1 MYSTSLY
8 NTLMGNTG
16 NGGNNTIG
24 RYSGST
30 SGGSPLDFFE
40 KWGRSAENAFGT
52 TGAAAYDFVKQV
64 NENRDTRN
72 LLRQGNRSLD
82 DIYKK
87 YGFQNKQDFYDQ
99 IDRAEAAGN
108 QDELNRLLNNAQMN
122 AELQSTATATKNA
135 MDERDRAYDDYRKN
149 NYAAQKVN
157 QNRGKFAGSAINTL
171 SKLTDVFGLTNGPLS
186 NAIQGGLEGFADYL
200 EENGGLTSENPID
213 WFDPNKTDI
222 DWGAVAQNAA
232 IGAASGAATGAF
244 NASKLGK
251 NLGQGR
257 FAQQALGSSLGRK
270 AMGNAL
276 GRGAYTLGRGAL
288 KGAASG
294 AIGGAV
300 GGGIGAGWN
309 GGNVLQGAVQGLGRG
324 AQSGAMLGG
333 ALAGINR
340 ATGID
345 RLQQGTDQA
354 LNNWKSAGDT
364 FKQRWQNTL
373 WPNGVASQAEA
384 NGFVRVPGAP
394 EQTPEQDGSFQA
406 ALRNFIAQGGEIT
419 RDADGNV
426 RAVTPDETRARQ
438 LLQDYE
444 NYSRGPVNETRTN
457 RSMSGGDWREGTV
470 NGIKYE
476 ALAFP
481 EGSQYGIDEGPVSK
495 LWLKDDQGRVADYD
509 RRWQYKP
516 RTNAMKD
523 AVKQIQDY
531 YSVRNQANRRALA
544 NPDVQKALSSATEQS
559 IQDPAVWERINSQLD
574 LSGNKRV
581 NSGTMSTNGVN
592 NPNNSP
598 FGMGSEEL
606 DNEYDLASLRGWN
619 KQDFID
625 EIKYYE
631 DLGMPKEEAIE
642 RATMTLGGGYYA
654 GDSPSERAKNPR
666 VFYSTN
672 GGETYTFGESNAPR
686 AVKQAA
692 VDYAYD
698 NYKSW
703 NDAVDPTELAN
714 FFEKTH
720 LMPDADILKEAE
732 TFEFRSNGKI
742 QAQELYDFVKGVD
755 NQAFQAARQS
765 STPEAVAEYLRD
777 YAGWSQDDIDIAL
790 GKLPEEAN
798 PNEALNRLTNIYN
811 RFMDLGFSGKGWNK
825 QFQTLEDDVAND
837 RFIQRMESQR
847 KAEHEAE
854 NPTKSK
860 KFLGGFVKVPG
871 APEESAQTEAYN
883 RGEAITL
890 VPESNI
896 PDKQIWDAGIRA
908 LGLDGEEL
916 DLTSRIQPQK
926 IIDAGVDAT
935 LNELYDQHLRLSNS
949 AESIYHKIIDIKEQG
964 GDTSYDKQAWNE
976 VSDEMDDVM
985 RQIEA
990 LRSVQ
995 KSRGAKAQ
1003 PSLMLKQFGI
1013 NRDNQGYDFSRTEA
1027 AYYKMTDD
1035 VDVDD
1040 LDAKLYAA
1048 GADDL
1053 RYDLQALLSQYSA
1066 LLHGEVTSP
1075 EFERQ
1080 YANEIRETIDSIQN
1094 ETQQL
1099 SRVKSKHTPDLVNRV
1114 NEVVDFVKN
1123 NEIPV
1128 NNETTEVYNA
1138 LSGDN
1143 NPRRQAIQN
1152 YYETEDSD
1160 NLGNNGIN
1168 DRIIKRVSEAIAE
1181 VDPNATMQE
1190 PFAAAD
1196 ELIKNSQNL
1205 SQLKEALL
1213 NKYGAFFTENDVDNL
1228 LGANAYA
1235 DDLMRTEQAQAN
1247 SPEIIKPSDDLE
1259 SAVSRAEEALQS
1271 EAYYYAPAPEEDVRR
1286 VTSMLG
1292 EAIDTISNLGGG
1304 DTSELNRLVRLRD
1317 SARTAPM
1324 KTQGELLGVLTE
1336 IDNSLD
1342 YYKDDN
1348 AGRDWGVVNQIS
1360 EVREKMNKIVNS
1372 ISEELGKS
1380 QPRTLTDLAKGE
1392 KPKWWQK
1399 SMGGFVKVP
1408 GAPEDTRNPIDSFDF
1423 KGSRIDYDDDLVI
1436 TYDKNGKVVYK
1447 GTEDYDPMKYE
1458 DWKWDEKTHSYKLD
1472 GYTKVNATDAV
1483 PFKPTAKAQPSQATE
1498 VYDALSGEKSK
1509 TAQELTDEITSASGF
1524 TDPKDIKNIR
1534 AQMDNMLGDVNSQ
1547 DELNSVRKNYGLDN
1561 ELAQMH
1567 LNTLKSIADEYYG
1580 DDSAKMDKA
1589 LDYLRKL
1596 SPEEAQ
1602 NIMEDI
1608 EYGGNSTETQ
1618 KFREYMDG
1626 KTPWYKQNKGGYVK
1640 VPGAP
1645 EDDGQTNTKLNQLD
1659 ELRQK
1664 ENAAWE
1670 RYQNAEAESRYAGAV
1685 KPLGTNGFTRNEY
1698 LANNEAYYY
1707 QERAAKA
1714 KAEYDALYKARTR
1727 LEKSIGENELDTY
1740 YLQEHKGERP
1750 YQNKTAPV
1758 NPSDETPYEVVPL
1771 DESEQLYD
1779 ALSGRQGGEQPT
1791 LKGTDL
1797 VMDEVRDAAVE
1808 AVTDLELNKMGIT
1821 ADEATTT
1828 DIRRAT
1834 ENARALVKDA
1844 STIDGLRNVLD
1855 LYGMDEAD
1863 INRVIAGDQNIDQP
1877 RTLTDL
1883 AKGEN
1888 AKKSKKFLGGYV
1900 SIPGAPKE
1908 SAPTEAETEVYRSLA
1923 NTESTE
1929 PSRTSKEYQYR
1940 QKRNQALLDQYGTID
1955 KPTAK
1960 ATRAVETIGKIA
1972 DAGFEKP
1979 QDVEAVINKVTGAN
1993 GEVNKLNR
2001 KVVMNAGPI
2010 NTMDGVDN
2018 GTTIDDFIEQQ
2029 IRLNGLYGTNDAN
2042 AVTSEISAI
2051 LNQLPTRING
2061 TLDGLDDAND
2071 VFGAI
2076 QMLEKHSA
2084 NYKGKS
2090 GSNYATSTPYKE
2102 QKAAV
2107 IDAVTTLLKDRI
2119 YDSSDI
2125 SKVVTPEVI
2134 SDMKSWYPDNEKW
2147 SKWVDKNIATAKTG
2161 ADLRAA
2167 QAPFVRMGKILDNT
2181 VVNSGTFGSK
2191 VPRYI
2196 KTIATSNPLGLLVN
2210 GAEIIGDTAFGKRI
2224 KAGAYDRLANRA
2236 AQKATPSGNGTPTK
2250 RAETPALSGEIIGN
2264 NGTSNYPY
2272 GTIGRYEGV
2281 QEGEAVGDTAVPNTA
2296 SDESLETYNAL
2307 TGNTTGGSTGY
2318 NSTLART
2325 LGSTGT
2331 SQGTGLS
2338 NSDEEE
2344 RKTYFFRP
2352 TGNELT
2358 DRLSRALRRAS
2369 NAGDWDAFGQLFEM
2383 YQSTL
2388 SDNSKSNTELT
2399 NAQQTQLA
2407 KFDSAESAIDEL
2419 ETLFNQAGGAK
2430 GPIAG
2435 WLQGIGGNIG
2445 LDSGASTYNQLSEG
2459 LVNQIAQAIGKT
2471 DSLNTE
2477 GEVKRALRLVPQ
2489 LTDDATT
2496 ARNKLEALRR
2506 MLSSTRSSYQS
2517 AYGLNA

>member
-30 SGGSPLDFFE
+30 SGGTPADFFAR
-40 KWGRSAENAFGT
+40 KWRSAENAFGT

-82 DIYKK
+82 DVYKK
-87 YGFQNKQDFYDQ
+87 YGFQSKQDYYDQ

-157 QNRGKFAGSAINTL
+157 QDQGKFLGSSINTL
-171 SKLTDVFGLTNGPLS
+171 STLTDVLGVTNGPLS
-186 NAIQGGLEGFADYL
+186 NAIQGGLEGIADEL
-200 EENGGLTSENPID
+200 EDNGFQNFSWERAG
-213 WFDPNKTDI
+213 
-222 DWGAVAQNAA
+222 QNAA

-244 NASKLGK
+244 NTSKLGK

-257 FAQQALGSSLGRK
+257 FAQQALGSNLGRK

-276 GRGAYTLGRGAL
+276 GRGIYTIGRGGI

-300 GGGIGAGWN
+300 GGGLGSFMN

-354 LNNWKSAGDT
+354 LNNWKGAGDT
-364 FKQRWQNTL
+364 FKQRWQNTI

-384 NGFVRVPGAP
+384 NGFARVPGAPDEINDETTATRQKYGDRTPIKMWDSGEGVFTYAGKAYNVVRDGDGYYVTRNSMGVPVALDDQIYETPQAAFDAAKTIIDTRDGYSEPQQKWWQKSKGGFVKVPGAP

-406 ALRNFIAQGGEIT
+406 ALRNFIAQGGDIT

-438 LLQDYE
+438 LIQDYE

-523 AVKQIQDY
+523 AVRQIQDY

-544 NPDVQKALSSATEQS
+544 NPDVQKALNSATEQS

-592 NPNNSP
+592 NPNASP

-606 DNEYDLASLRGWN
+606 DQEYYLASLRGWN

-631 DLGMPKEEAIE
+631 DLGMPKEAAIE

-672 GGETYTFGESNAPR
+672 GGEAYTFGDSNAPR

-692 VDYAYD
+692 VDYAHD
-698 NYKSW
+698 NYEPGR
-703 NDAVDPTELAN
+703 NAVDPTELAN

-732 TFEFRSNGKI
+732 TFEFRSNGQI
-742 QAQELYDFVKGVD
+742 LAQDLYDFVKGVD

-765 STPEAVAEYLRD
+765 STPEAVTEYLRD

-790 GKLPEEAN
+790 GKLPEEAD

-811 RFMDLGFSGKGWNK
+811 RFMDLGFSGKGWDK

-837 RFIQRMESQR
+837 RFIQRME
-847 KAEHEAE
+847 AE
-854 NPTKSK
+854 NQRLRT
-860 KFLGGFVKVPG
+860 
-871 APEESAQTEAYN
+871 PE
-883 RGEAITL
+883 
-890 VPESNI
+890 
-896 PDKQIWDAGIRA
+896 
-908 LGLDGEEL
+908 
-916 DLTSRIQPQK
+916 
-926 IIDAGVDAT
+926 
-935 LNELYDQHLRLSNS
+935 
-949 AESIYHKIIDIKEQG
+949 
-964 GDTSYDKQAWNE
+964 
-976 VSDEMDDVM
+976 
-985 RQIEA
+985 
-990 LRSVQ
+990 
-995 KSRGAKAQ
+995 
-1003 PSLMLKQFGI
+1003 
-1013 NRDNQGYDFSRTEA
+1013 TEA
-1027 AYYKMTDD
+1027 ADE
-1035 VDVDD
+1035 
-1040 LDAKLYAA
+1040 LD
-1048 GADDL
+1048 
-1053 RYDLQALLSQYSA
+1053 Q
-1066 LLHGEVTSP
+1066 P
-1075 EFERQ
+1075 EM
-1080 YANEIRETIDSIQN
+1080 
-1094 ETQQL
+1094 
-1099 SRVKSKHTPDLVNRV
+1099 
-1114 NEVVDFVKN
+1114 
-1123 NEIPV
+1123 
-1128 NNETTEVYNA
+1128 EVYNA
-1138 LSGDN
+1138 LTRGETEFDLDTYDRVVKAMADADARNAHDPAQWDDARINASEALAGARTLDDLRNALLDDGFSLYEIDEIVPEVNSVANKNARPTDFEYQSKLKNGEWGATHKTRLIGNETAEDGLKRIQGLNPDREFRIAGEQPLADQLHELWKSRSGLHGAEREANQAAIDKLAKQYFKSIKNDPRMKKSYSKNKEIN
-1143 NPRRQAIQN
+1143 NWMRRAAEQGFDIDKPLERGSWHTSPDPESRWFRLGDGMLDVMQDGAWVGAFETGADADELVRAWNQRAAEAQPRVTGDSDPRRQAIQS

-1190 PFAAAD
+1190 PFAVAD

-1235 DDLMRTEQAQAN
+1235 DDFMRTN
-1247 SPEIIKPSDDLE
+1247 
-1259 SAVSRAEEALQS
+1259 
-1271 EAYYYAPAPEEDVRR
+1271 
-1286 VTSMLG
+1286 
-1292 EAIDTISNLGGG
+1292 
-1304 DTSELNRLVRLRD
+1304 
-1317 SARTAPM
+1317 
-1324 KTQGELLGVLTE
+1324 
-1336 IDNSLD
+1336 
-1342 YYKDDN
+1342 
-1348 AGRDWGVVNQIS
+1348 
-1360 EVREKMNKIVNS
+1360 
-1372 ISEELGKS
+1372 

-1399 SMGGFVKVP
+1399 SKGGFVKIP

-1423 KGSRIDYDDDLVI
+1423 KSRPIEYEDDVVIVYDS
-1436 TYDKNGKVVYK
+1436 NGKQIYK
-1447 GTEDYDPMKYE
+1447 GIEDYEPMNDG
-1458 DWKWDEKTHSYKLD
+1458 DWKWDEATHSYKID
-1472 GYTKVNATDAV
+1472 GYTKVNADGAV

-1509 TAQELTDEITSASGF
+1509 TAQELTNAITSASGF

-1534 AQMDNMLGDVNSQ
+1534 AQMENMLGDVSSQ

-1561 ELAQMH
+1561 EIAQMH

-1580 DDSAKMDKA
+1580 DDATQTNKA
-1589 LDYLRKL
+1589 MDYLRKL

-1602 NIMEDI
+1602 NIMDDI

-1626 KTPWYKQNKGGYVK
+1626 KTPWYKQNKGGFVK
-1640 VPGAP
+1640 
-1645 EDDGQTNTKLNQLD
+1645 
-1659 ELRQK
+1659 
-1664 ENAAWE
+1664 
-1670 RYQNAEAESRYAGAV
+1670 
-1685 KPLGTNGFTRNEY
+1685 
-1698 LANNEAYYY
+1698 
-1707 QERAAKA
+1707 
-1714 KAEYDALYKARTR
+1714 
-1727 LEKSIGENELDTY
+1727 
-1740 YLQEHKGERP
+1740 
-1750 YQNKTAPV
+1750 
-1758 NPSDETPYEVVPL
+1758 
-1771 DESEQLYD
+1771 
-1779 ALSGRQGGEQPT
+1779 
-1791 LKGTDL
+1791 
-1797 VMDEVRDAAVE
+1797 
-1808 AVTDLELNKMGIT
+1808 
-1821 ADEATTT
+1821 
-1828 DIRRAT
+1828 
-1834 ENARALVKDA
+1834 
-1844 STIDGLRNVLD
+1844 
-1855 LYGMDEAD
+1855 
-1863 INRVIAGDQNIDQP
+1863 
-1877 RTLTDL
+1877 
-1883 AKGEN
+1883 
-1888 AKKSKKFLGGYV
+1888 
-1900 SIPGAPKE
+1900 IPGAPKE

-1923 NTESTE
+1923 NTESAE

-2029 IRLNGLYGTNDAN
+2029 IRLNGLYGTNDAK

-2147 SKWVDKNIATAKTG
+2147 SKWVDENIATAKTG

-2236 AQKATPSGNGTPTK
+2236 AQKATPSGNGTPTE
-2250 RAETPALSGEIIGN
+2250 RAGTPALSGEIIGN

-2281 QEGEAVGDTAVPNTA
+2281 QEGESVGDTAVPNTA

-2307 TGNTTGGSTGY
+2307 TGNTTGGATGY

-2383 YQSTL
+2383 YQGSL

>member
-30 SGGSPLDFFE
+30 SGGTPADFFAR
-40 KWGRSAENAFGT
+40 KWRSIENAGGT
-52 TGAAAYDFVKQV
+52 TGAAIYDFAKQV

-82 DIYKK
+82 DVYKK
-87 YGFQNKQDFYDQ
+87 YGFQSKQDYYDQ

-108 QDELNRLLNNAQMN
+108 QDELNRLLNNAEMN

-157 QNRGKFAGSAINTL
+157 QDQGKFLGSSINTL
-171 SKLTDVFGLTNGPLS
+171 STLTDVLGVTNGPLS
-186 NAIQGGLEGFADYL
+186 NAIQGGLEGIADEL
-200 EENGGLTSENPID
+200 EDNGFQNFSWERAG
-213 WFDPNKTDI
+213 
-222 DWGAVAQNAA
+222 QNAA

-300 GGGIGAGWN
+300 GGGLGAGMS

-354 LNNWKSAGDT
+354 LNNWKGAGNT

-384 NGFVRVPGAP
+384 NGFARVPGAPDETYDETTATRQKYGDRTPIKMWDSGEGVFVYAGKAYNVVRDGDGYYVTRNSMGVPVALDDQIYETPQAAFDAAKTIIDTRDGYSEPQQKRWQKSMGGFVKVPGAP
-394 EQTPEQDGSFQA
+394 EQTPEQDNSFQA

-444 NYSRGPVNETRTN
+444 NSNRGPVNET
-457 RSMSGGDWREGTV
+457 SAGGRGNGVWSEGDV
-470 NGIKYE
+470 NGLKYQVKTW
-476 ALAFP
+476 P
-481 EGSQYGIDEGPVSK
+481 YGSGYGVDESPLSK
-495 LWLKDDQGRVADYD
+495 VWLKDNKGRTAEYD
-509 RRWQYKP
+509 RGWMSRPISK
-516 RTNAMKD
+516 AMQE
-523 AVKQIQDY
+523 ALPMLQDY
-531 YSVRNQANRRALA
+531 YSPQAQMSRDPRIQELVRPSVEQALN
-544 NPDVQKALSSATEQS
+544 
-559 IQDPAVWERINSQLD
+559 DPAVWERINSQLD

-606 DNEYDLASLRGWN
+606 DHEYDLASLRGWN

-631 DLGMPKEEAIE
+631 DRGMPKEAAIE
-642 RATMTLGGGYYA
+642 QATKTLGGGYYA
-654 GDSPSERAKNPR
+654 GDSPSERAKYQAEQKAATGTTGVAARIRDVDSRMLEARNKLFDIQDDIEAEKGLGGDMSHLLSLEQEARTELRRLKAEKAELIAAADDPYK
-666 VFYSTN
+666 FYSTN
-672 GGETYTFGESNAPR
+672 GGDVYNFGESNAPR

-692 VDYAYD
+692 VDYAHD
-698 NYKSW
+698 NYKPGR
-703 NDAVDPTELAN
+703 NAVDPTELAN

-720 LMPDADILKEAE
+720 LMPDADLMKEAQ
-732 TFEFRSNGKI
+732 TFEFRHNGDI
-742 QAQELYDFVKGVD
+742 MAQDLYDFVKGAD

-765 STPEAVAEYLRD
+765 RTPEAVTEYLRD

-790 GKLPEEAN
+790 GKLPEEAD

-811 RFMDLGFSGKGWNK
+811 RFMDLGFSGKGWDK

-847 KAEHEAE
+847 KAEREAASANLTTDDAYRIGTDAQEDFDTIADYLGGRTQAKRLITELDDFDAIERLADETGSRDVARDLIQSARTLYGLEGQPSAAE
-854 NPTKSK
+854 NQT
-860 KFLGGFVKVPG
+860 
-871 APEESAQTEAYN
+871 AQAQPSQ
-883 RGEAITL
+883 A
-890 VPESNI
+890 
-896 PDKQIWDAGIRA
+896 
-908 LGLDGEEL
+908 
-916 DLTSRIQPQK
+916 TSRDAIMDFEIIAENVGGRSKAKDLILNLDDYDAIETLAPQVGGRDEARDLIQSARSLYGVGQTPETEVF
-926 IIDAGVDAT
+926 DA
-935 LNELYDQHLRLSNS
+935 LSGR
-949 AESIYHKIIDIKEQG
+949 QG
-964 GDTSYDKQAWNE
+964 GD
-976 VSDEMDDVM
+976 SD
-985 RQIEA
+985 
-990 LRSVQ
+990 
-995 KSRGAKAQ
+995 
-1003 PSLMLKQFGI
+1003 
-1013 NRDNQGYDFSRTEA
+1013 
-1027 AYYKMTDD
+1027 
-1035 VDVDD
+1035 
-1040 LDAKLYAA
+1040 
-1048 GADDL
+1048 
-1053 RYDLQALLSQYSA
+1053 
-1066 LLHGEVTSP
+1066 
-1075 EFERQ
+1075 
-1080 YANEIRETIDSIQN
+1080 
-1094 ETQQL
+1094 
-1099 SRVKSKHTPDLVNRV
+1099 
-1114 NEVVDFVKN
+1114 
-1123 NEIPV
+1123 
-1128 NNETTEVYNA
+1128 
-1138 LSGDN
+1138 
-1143 NPRRQAIQN
+1143 PRRQAIQS

-1235 DDLMRTEQAQAN
+1235 DDLMRTN
-1247 SPEIIKPSDDLE
+1247 
-1259 SAVSRAEEALQS
+1259 
-1271 EAYYYAPAPEEDVRR
+1271 
-1286 VTSMLG
+1286 
-1292 EAIDTISNLGGG
+1292 
-1304 DTSELNRLVRLRD
+1304 
-1317 SARTAPM
+1317 
-1324 KTQGELLGVLTE
+1324 
-1336 IDNSLD
+1336 
-1342 YYKDDN
+1342 
-1348 AGRDWGVVNQIS
+1348 
-1360 EVREKMNKIVNS
+1360 
-1372 ISEELGKS
+1372 
-1380 QPRTLTDLAKGE
+1380 QPRTLTDLAKAE

-1399 SMGGFVKVP
+1399 SKGGYVKIP

-1447 GTEDYDPMKYE
+1447 GIEDYDPMKYE

-1534 AQMDNMLGDVNSQ
+1534 AQMDNMLGDVSSQ

-1580 DDSAKMDKA
+1580 DDATKTNKA
-1589 LDYLRKL
+1589 MDYLRKL

-1602 NIMEDI
+1602 VIMDDI

-1645 EDDGQTNTKLNQLD
+1645 EDD
-1659 ELRQK
+1659 
-1664 ENAAWE
+1664 
-1670 RYQNAEAESRYAGAV
+1670 
-1685 KPLGTNGFTRNEY
+1685 
-1698 LANNEAYYY
+1698 
-1707 QERAAKA
+1707 
-1714 KAEYDALYKARTR
+1714 
-1727 LEKSIGENELDTY
+1727 
-1740 YLQEHKGERP
+1740 
-1750 YQNKTAPV
+1750 
-1758 NPSDETPYEVVPL
+1758 
-1771 DESEQLYD
+1771 
-1779 ALSGRQGGEQPT
+1779 
-1791 LKGTDL
+1791 
-1797 VMDEVRDAAVE
+1797 VR
-1808 AVTDLELNKMGIT
+1808 M
-1821 ADEATTT
+1821 ADEAHDAGISALKKMSKSELREELMNYDYT
-1828 DIRRAT
+1828 DEDLKGLSKDDLIQMLDETLPNGAEAYAGSDNAT
-1834 ENARALVKDA
+1834 GRVDLEKYIA
-1844 STIDGLRNVLD
+1844 SLTPESLREF
-1855 LYGMDEAD
+1855 M
-1863 INRVIAGDQNIDQP
+1863 INEEGYSPDRVP
-1877 RTLTDL
+1877 
-1883 AKGEN
+1883 
-1888 AKKSKKFLGGYV
+1888 KSKQAMLNRLERDFVMSDALEVSYKPKSKYQQEYMVEGQEGYDPNKVGWQYSKGKYGKVKSNFKGGFV

-2018 GTTIDDFIEQQ
+2018 GTSIDDFIEQQ
-2029 IRLNGLYGTNDAN
+2029 IRLNGLYGTNDAK

-2147 SKWVDKNIATAKTG
+2147 SKWVDENIATAKTG

-2236 AQKATPSGNGTPTK
+2236 AQKATPTGNGTPTE

-2272 GTIGRYEGV
+2272 GTIGRYEGI
-2281 QEGEAVGDTAVPNTA
+2281 QEGEAVRDTAVPNTA

-2318 NSTLART
+2318 NSALART

-2338 NSDEEE
+2338 SSDEEE